1 MGALD
6 ITKPIMIGSP
16 GSCAASVARICP
28 MERRGFA
35 KPVLEAEDS

>member
-1 MGALD
+1 MAALD
-6 ITKPIMIGSP
+6 VTKPIMMGSP
-16 GSCAASVARICP
+16 GSQAASVARTCH